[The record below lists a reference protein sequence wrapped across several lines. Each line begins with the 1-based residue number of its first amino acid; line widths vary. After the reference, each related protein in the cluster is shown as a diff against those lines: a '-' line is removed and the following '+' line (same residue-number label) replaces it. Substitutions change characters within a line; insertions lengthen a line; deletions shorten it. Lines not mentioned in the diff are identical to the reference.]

1 MEAKINNSD
10 EQRKIRKSQ
19 ITLVIVGTGV
29 IVFGAW
35 AALKVYL
42 LVLFRK
48 AEIIEAFRGII
59 PEEAGPVSD
68 DVFVYAVLFAATA
81 YVLIELGIR
90 LFVGLSAIS
99 EGRGTRS
106 GKMYI
111 FFTVLLIISGLII
124 VAADTYEIVTSSPVL
139 EFGSFSLSRS
149 DAATSFIVDLT
160 SLVMEVQM
168 VVSAFRIKRF
178 KRKMKKTEAELAA

>member
-42 LVLFRK
+42 LVMFRK
-48 AEIIEAFRGII
+48 AELIKGLREFV
-59 PEEAGPVSD
+59 PEDAGPVD
-68 DVFVYAVLFAATA
+68 DEVLVYVVLIAATV
-81 YVLIELGIR
+81 YVLIELGMR

-99 EGRGTRS
+99 EGRGSRS
-106 GKMYI
+106 GRLYI
-111 FFTVLLIISGLII
+111 FFAILLILSGLIV
-124 VAADTYEIVTSSPVL
+124 VAADTYEMVTFSPIL
-139 EFGSFSLSRS
+139 EFGNFSLSRS

-178 KRKMKKTEAELAA
+178 KRKIRKTEAELAA